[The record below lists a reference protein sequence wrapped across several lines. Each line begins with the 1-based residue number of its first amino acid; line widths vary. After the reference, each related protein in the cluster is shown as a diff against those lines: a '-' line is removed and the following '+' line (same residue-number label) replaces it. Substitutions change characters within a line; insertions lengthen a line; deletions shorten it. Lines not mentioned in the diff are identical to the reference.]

1 MLIIAKNKP
10 FANWYGLFSFA
21 GICKPKLSDDMSNKV
36 QCPKCRHEI
45 NIEAVLAERIANEQN
60 AKLAARLQELKTRE
74 LSLTRQQGD
83 LKNELAT
90 QLEVCL
96 TQEKAKL
103 TQQLKSAIQ
112 AEKEIEFQSL
122 QTELNEKS
130 LQVTE
135 LRKKEGDILRQV
147 RQLEESRAGLD
158 AEVET
163 RLAAEREHI
172 ATQLRSQLETENSLN
187 LKTKDILIGQLR
199 ERVNDMQRKVEQ
211 GSMQA
216 QGEAQELVLEDV
228 LRATHPFDLLEE
240 IGKGECGADLM
251 QYVRN
256 PAGQNCGSILY
267 ESKNTKAF
275 SDDWVTKLKA
285 DMLLKKADLGMIV
298 TRTLPK
304 GVSCFQQV
312 EPNIWIC
319 SQEHFKHLTFALRAA
334 LLRVNDVR
342 VVQTNQGEKSQ
353 ILYNYVTG
361 SEFKGNLK
369 GIHDACDEIRKS
381 LHDEEKVFLGRLKKR
396 DQLLNRLLLN
406 VLSIGGSVNGI
417 SGQTVAEFAE
427 FEVVDEEPALLE

>member
-1 MLIIAKNKP
+1 
-10 FANWYGLFSFA
+10 
-21 GICKPKLSDDMSNKV
+21 MSNQV

-45 NIEAVLAERIANEQN
+45 NIEDVLAERIANEQN
-60 AKLAARLQELKTRE
+60 AKLAARLQELETRE
-74 LSLTRQQGD
+74 SSLIRQRGE
-83 LKNELAT
+83 LKSELAT
-90 QLEVCL
+90 QLEARIAEEKVTL
-96 TQEKAKL
+96 TR
-103 TQQLKSAIQ
+103 QLKSAIQ
-112 AEKEIEFQSL
+112 AEKEVEFQSL
-122 QTELNEKS
+122 QTELNQKS
-130 LQVTE
+130 GQVVE
-135 LRKKEGDILRQV
+135 LRRKEGEVLKQM
-147 RQLEESRAGLD
+147 RQLEETKAGIE

-163 RLAAEREHI
+163 RIAAEHSLLS
-172 ATQLRSQLETENSLN
+172 TQLRDKLAIENAVEAKKKDHLIEQLNDR
-187 LKTKDILIGQLR
+187 LK
-199 ERVNDMQRKVEQ
+199 DMQRKVEQ

-228 LRATHPFDLLEE
+228 LRATHPFDVLEE

-312 EPNIWIC
+312 EPNLWIC
-319 SQEHFKHLTFALRAA
+319 SQEHFKQLTFVLRAI
-334 LLRVNDVR
+334 LLSVHDVR
-342 VVQTNQGEKSQ
+342 VVQTNQGEKSRM
-353 ILYNYVTG
+353 LYDYLMST
-361 SEFKGNLK
+361 EFRNNLK
-369 GIHDACDEIRKS
+369 SVHDTFARMHGS
-381 LHDEEKVFLGRLKKR
+381 LIKEKKAQLANFKKR
-396 DQLLNRLLLN
+396 EKEIDC
-406 VLSIGGSVNGI
+406 VLINFSSIVGSINGI